1 MILFM
6 AMPFLIGLINVVV
19 PLQIGA
25 RDVAFPYLN
34 NLSFWTFMVG
44 AMLFNI
50 SFVIE
55 DHQVQAGRVT
65 CRSPEMISHQDLDRT
80 TTCSGSK
87 LQVLVHL

>member
-1 MILFM
+1 MIIFM

-34 NLSFWTFMVG
+34 NLSFWTFFVG

-50 SFVIE
+50 SFVIGGSPN
-55 DHQVQAGRVT
+55 AGWT
-65 CRSPEMISHQDLDRT
+65 SYMPLASNDMSPGLVRT
-80 TTCSGSK
+80 STCSVFRLPVS
-87 LQVLVHL
+87 VR